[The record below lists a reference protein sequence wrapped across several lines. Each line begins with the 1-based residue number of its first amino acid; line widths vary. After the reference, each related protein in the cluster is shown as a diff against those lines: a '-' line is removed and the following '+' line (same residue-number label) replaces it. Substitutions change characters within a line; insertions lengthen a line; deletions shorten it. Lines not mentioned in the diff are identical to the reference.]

1 MTFWIVALLVG
12 AALSP
17 LAWLRPSRRQSRQME
32 LRLEARRMGLAM
44 QLSRE
49 EWPHWLLSEPPSP
62 CAQYHRS
69 RRAGHQDSWC
79 YWQLEPG
86 QWLNRW
92 REPCEDARLLTQ
104 LQTLPADVFKVEASP
119 QMIALC
125 WGEKPE
131 PQALARIA
139 AALLALA

>member
-1 MTFWIVALLVG
+1 MTFWVVVLLVG

-49 EWPHWLLSEPPSP
+49 EWPHWLLHEPPSP
-62 CAQYHRS
+62 CAQYHRG
-69 RRAGHQDSWC
+69 RRGYQDTWC

-92 REPCEDARLLTQ
+92 REPCEDARLLAQ
-104 LQTLPADVFKVEASP
+104 LQSLPADVFKVEAGP
-119 QMIALC
+119 QMIALY

-131 PQALARIA
+131 PQALERIA